1 MNFFECVAN
10 SKPFQVVAHS
20 NDLDSYFFVKS
31 YAEALPIFERLIDSD
46 VYDSVYIASSL
57 TGELYAHFNK
67 TSDESGT
74 EISFWYSSLLSAN

>member
-1 MNFFECVAN
+1 MDFFECVAN

-20 NDLDSYFFVKS
+20 DNLDSYFFVKS

-57 TGELYAHFNK
+57 TGELYAYYNK
-67 TSDESGT
+67 TSDECGT
-74 EISFWYSSLLSAN
+74 EITLWFAN

>member
-20 NDLDSYFFVKS
+20 DNLDSYFFVKS
-31 YAEALPIFERLIDSD
+31 YAEALPIFERLIDSE

-57 TGELYAHFNK
+57 TGELYAHYNK
-67 TSDESGT
+67 TTDDYGT
-74 EISFWYSSLLSAN
+74 EVSLWFAN

>member
-1 MNFFECVAN
+1 MHFETIIN
-10 SKPFQVVAHS
+10 GKPFQVTAHS
-20 NDLDSYFFVKS
+20 DDLDSYFFMKS
-31 YAEALPIFERLIDSD
+31 YDEALPIFERLIDSD

-74 EISFWYSSLLSAN
+74 EISFWFAN

>member
-10 SKPFQVVAHS
+10 GKPFQVVAHS

-31 YAEALPIFERLIDSD
+31 YDEAVPIFERLIDSD

-74 EISFWYSSLLSAN
+74 EVSLWFAN

>member
-1 MNFFECVAN
+1 MRFETIIN
-10 SKPFQVVAHS
+10 GKPFQVVAHFD
-20 NDLDSYFFVKS
+20 DLDTYFFVKS

-46 VYDSVYIASSL
+46 EYDSVYIASSL

-74 EISFWYSSLLSAN
+74 EVSFWFSNVWFAN